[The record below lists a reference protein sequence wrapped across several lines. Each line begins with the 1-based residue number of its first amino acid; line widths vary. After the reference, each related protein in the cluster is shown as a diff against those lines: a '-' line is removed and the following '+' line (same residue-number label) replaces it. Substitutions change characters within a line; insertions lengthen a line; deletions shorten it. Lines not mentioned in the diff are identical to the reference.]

1 MEYHI
6 FFASNDNYSMHLT
19 VAITSILINS
29 KIGEF
34 FNFYILDGGIKSKN
48 KEKISNL
55 KKIKNFNLEF
65 IQIKNEKIDKCPM
78 MGLENVF
85 SRQAYYRFLIPE
97 IKPDLD
103 KALYLDSDL
112 AINSSLSELYNIDLK
127 DAFCAVCKE
136 ENNSYLEINCKN
148 TEVKNYFNSG
158 VMLINCKKWREEN
171 IFEKLIE
178 NTDFLF
184 KENRLKFL
192 DQDVLNYTFRENV
205 IFADKKFNF
214 QANGMAAEKPKEIPV
229 IVHYNSRKKPWKKGY
244 EFFPECYLK
253 PLYIAGFKKEFYKIK
268 LNHFIWK
275 FINSIF
281 NAKNFYKENKKY
293 KMITILGFKFIKPY
307 KNNFSN

>member
-6 FFASNDNYSMHLT
+6 FFASDDNYSMHLT

-85 SRQAYYRFLIPE
+85 SKQTYFRFLIPE
-97 IKPDLD
+97 IKPDLE
-103 KALYLDSDL
+103 KALYLDCDL
-112 AINSSLSELYNIDLK
+112 AVCSNLAELYKINLEN
-127 DAFCAVCKE
+127 FYCAVCKDE
-136 ENNSYLEINCKN
+136 GEGLYLKNCKN
-148 TEVKNYFNSG
+148 TGTKKYFNAG

-184 KENRLKFL
+184 KENRLVFL
-192 DQDVLNYTFRENV
+192 DQDVLNFTFKENV
-205 IFADKKFNF
+205 IFLDNKFNF
-214 QANGMAAEKPKEIPV
+214 QSNRGLEENKTKPV
-229 IVHYNSRKKPWKKGY
+229 IVHYSGGKKPWKKGY

-281 NAKNFYKENKKY
+281 NAKNFYKEKKKY

>member
-1 MEYHI
+1 MEYSI
-6 FFASNDNYSMHLT
+6 FFASDDNYSMHLT

-34 FNFYILDGGIKSKN
+34 FNFYILDGGIKNKN
-48 KEKISNL
+48 KEKITNL

-65 IQIKNEKIDKCPM
+65 IQIKNEKIDKCPIPKGAEGFTKQM
-78 MGLENVF
+78 YF
-85 SRQAYYRFLIPE
+85 RYLIPI
-97 IKPDLD
+97 IKPNID
-103 KALYLDSDL
+103 KALYLDCDL
-112 AINSSLSELYNIDLK
+112 AVCSSLFELYQIDLK
-127 DAFCAVCKE
+127 NFYCAAILDEGEHQYK
-136 ENNSYLEINCKN
+136 INCKN
-148 TEVKNYFNSG
+148 AGVNKYFNSG

-171 IFEKLIE
+171 LSDKLIQ
-178 NTDFLF
+178 NTKLLF
-184 KENRLKFL
+184 NKNRLMYP
-192 DQDVLNYTFRENV
+192 DQDVLNYTFKENV
-205 IFADKKFNF
+205 FFMENKFNF
-214 QANGMAAEKPKEIPV
+214 QSIRGFEKNKTKPV
-229 IVHYNSRKKPWKKGY
+229 IVHYSGGKKPWKKGY

-281 NAKNFYKENKKY
+281 NAKNFYMEKKKY